1 MNGKIRRKLP
11 KLFFIVLL
19 KAINYIIIITM
30 KYLSLYR
37 KYRPMRFEDIVEQDY
52 VVKILRNQV
61 ITKNIAHAY
70 LFTGTRGTGKTTI
83 ARIFARAINCDNPIN
98 GSPCGVCDSCKMLS
112 ESNTDIYELD
122 AASNNGVDNIRDI
135 RDSVQYQPLYAK
147 YKVYIIDEVH
157 QLTQA
162 AFNAF
167 LKTLEEPP
175 EYCVFILAT
184 TDPQRIPQTILS
196 RCLKL
201 DFRLVSLEGLT
212 DHISNILDKEGFQYT
227 PEAVNLIA
235 EAGEGSVRDALSVL
249 EACISASNGVIDYN
263 SVLEVLGA
271 NSPEFIGKTCRAIVS
286 GDLGFALSQVQS
298 ATKRGK
304 SISVLLSDILKYFR
318 DLMIIKSTDT
328 ANDYLKLPESVYN
341 QAKAIAD
348 DFGENELIECLDVFS
363 SIDSKLKTSSNPK
376 FLLET
381 AIAKCSA
388 KSGNSL
394 LQTNSRLDAI
404 ERKIENGITI
414 TKVVRE
420 IEIHNTAS
428 GVSVGQSEK
437 GSDMQETGVLP
448 FEIEPPV
455 LPVEKLI
462 QQSTTEE
469 FGERTE
475 QEKVNQKS
483 IARAKSQKLRNAL
496 LIKFKNKNLVFVYS
510 VISDK
515 ENYIFVRNGYI
526 EIVLNNKLD
535 LDLIK
540 KQQDTVKEVAKEI
553 FGEDFNVSIK
563 FNENKSNEESFLD
576 QFSQNK
582 IIVKK

>member
-1 MNGKIRRKLP
+1 ML
-11 KLFFIVLL
+11 
-19 KAINYIIIITM
+19 M

-61 ITKNIAHAY
+61 TSKNIAHAY

-83 ARIFARAINCDNPIN
+83 ARIFARAINCDHPIN
-98 GSPCGVCDSCKMLS
+98 GSPCGVCDSCKTLS

-157 QLTQA
+157 QLTGA

-201 DFRLVSLEGLT
+201 DFRLVSTDGLSN
-212 DHISNILDKEGFQYT
+212 HISNILTKEKIDFT

-235 EAGEGSVRDALSVL
+235 ESGEGSVRDALSVL
-249 EACISASNGVIDYN
+249 EACISASDNVIDYN
-263 SVLEVLGA
+263 LVLDVLGA
-271 NSPEFIGKTCRAIVS
+271 NSPDFVGETCRAIVS
-286 GDLGFALSQVQS
+286 GDVGFALSQVQYACS
-298 ATKRGK
+298 HGK
-304 SISVLLSDILKYFR
+304 NVSVLLRDVLKYLR
-318 DLMIIKSTDT
+318 DLMIIKSSDS
-328 ANDYLKLPESVYN
+328 ANDYLKLPTSVY
-341 QAKAIAD
+341 AKAKEIAD
-348 DFGENELIECLDVFS
+348 SFGENELISCLDIFTTLDYQ
-363 SIDSKLKTSSNPK
+363 IKTSTNPK

-388 KSGNSL
+388 QNGNTL
-394 LQTNSRLDAI
+394 LQANSRLDAI
-404 ERKIENGITI
+404 ERKIEQGITV
-414 TKVVRE
+414 TKVVKE
-420 IEIHNTAS
+420 IEIRNATEYSNTTKPTEGLA
-428 GVSVGQSEK
+428 
-437 GSDMQETGVLP
+437 ETNVLP
-448 FEIEPPV
+448 FELDVPS
-455 LPVEKLI
+455 VEKKETKSETASEDPI
-462 QQSTTEE
+462 EKT
-469 FGERTE
+469 
-475 QEKVNQKS
+475 QEKINQKTVNK
-483 IARAKSQKLRNAL
+483 AKSQKLRNSL
-496 LIKFKNKNLVFVYS
+496 LIKFKQENLVFVYS
-510 VISDK
+510 VFADK
-515 ENYIFVRNGYI
+515 DNYIVVGNGYI
-526 EIVLNNKLD
+526 EIGLTNKLD
-535 LDLIK
+535 VDLIK
-540 KQQDTVKEVAKEI
+540 ERQNEIKETAKQI
-553 FGEDFNVSIK
+553 FGEDYIVNIK
-563 FNENKSNEESFLD
+563 YNENKSNDESFLD

>member
-1 MNGKIRRKLP
+1 
-11 KLFFIVLL
+11 
-19 KAINYIIIITM
+19 
-30 KYLSLYR
+30 
-37 KYRPMRFEDIVEQDY
+37 MRFEDIVEQDY

-157 QLTQA
+157 QLTPA

-201 DFRLVSLEGLT
+201 DFRLVSSEGLT
-212 DHISNILDKEGFQYT
+212 RHISNILDKEGFQYT

-249 EACISASNGVIDYN
+249 EACISASDGVIDYN

-271 NSPEFIGKTCRAIVS
+271 NSPEFIGDTCRAIVS

-304 SISVLLSDILKYFR
+304 SISVLLGDILKYFR
-318 DLMIIKSTDT
+318 DLMIIKSSDS
-328 ANDYLKLPESVYN
+328 ANSYLKLPETVY
-341 QAKAIAD
+341 AKAKTIAD
-348 DFGENELIECLDVFS
+348 DFGENELIECLDIFS

-381 AIAKCSA
+381 AIAKCTA
-388 KSGNSL
+388 KAGNSL
-394 LQTNSRLDAI
+394 LETNSRIDAI
-404 ERKIENGITI
+404 ERKIEKGITV
-414 TKVVRE
+414 TKVVKE
-420 IEIHNTAS
+420 IEIRNS
-428 GVSVGQSEK
+428 VSNVPIEQTQKNS
-437 GSDMQETGVLP
+437 SDMQETGVLP
-448 FEIEPPV
+448 FDVEPTGT
-455 LPVEKLI
+455 VEEKPT
-462 QQSTTEE
+462 QKVTAPEE
-469 FGERTE
+469 FIDRTE

-483 IARAKSQKLRNAL
+483 IAKAKSQKLRNAL

-510 VISDK
+510 VFSDK

-535 LDLIK
+535 LDIVK
-540 KQQDTVKEVAKEI
+540 EYQDDVKEVAKEI
-553 FGEDFNVSIK
+553 FGEDFNISIK

>member
-1 MNGKIRRKLP
+1 ML
-11 KLFFIVLL
+11 
-19 KAINYIIIITM
+19 M

-61 ITKNIAHAY
+61 TSKNIAHAY

-83 ARIFARAINCDNPIN
+83 ARIFARAINCDHPIN
-98 GSPCGVCDSCKMLS
+98 GSPCGVCDSCKTLS

-157 QLTQA
+157 QLTGA

-201 DFRLVSLEGLT
+201 DFRLVSTDGLSN
-212 DHISNILDKEGFQYT
+212 HISNILTKEKIDFT

-235 EAGEGSVRDALSVL
+235 ESGEGSVRDALSVL
-249 EACISASNGVIDYN
+249 EACISASDNVIDYN
-263 SVLEVLGA
+263 FVLDVLGA
-271 NSPEFIGKTCRAIVS
+271 NSPDFVAETCKAIVS
-286 GDLGFALSQVQS
+286 GDVGFALSQVQYACS
-298 ATKRGK
+298 HGK
-304 SISVLLSDILKYFR
+304 NVSVLLRDVLKYLR
-318 DLMIIKSTDT
+318 DLMIIKSSNS
-328 ANDYLKLPESVYN
+328 ANDYLKLPTSVY
-341 QAKAIAD
+341 AKAKEIAD
-348 DFGENELIECLDVFS
+348 SFGENELISCLDIFTTLDYQ
-363 SIDSKLKTSSNPK
+363 IKTSTNPK

-388 KSGNSL
+388 QNGNTL
-394 LQTNSRLDAI
+394 LQANSRLDAI
-404 ERKIENGITI
+404 ERKIEQGITV
-414 TKVVRE
+414 TKVVKEVE
-420 IEIHNTAS
+420 IRNATEYSNTTKPTEGLA
-428 GVSVGQSEK
+428 
-437 GSDMQETGVLP
+437 ETNVLP
-448 FEIEPPV
+448 FDLDVPS
-455 LPVEKLI
+455 VEKKETKSETASEDPI
-462 QQSTTEE
+462 EKT
-469 FGERTE
+469 
-475 QEKVNQKS
+475 QEKINQKTVNK
-483 IARAKSQKLRNAL
+483 AKSQKLRNSL
-496 LIKFKNKNLVFVYS
+496 LIKFKQENLVFVYS
-510 VISDK
+510 VFADK
-515 ENYIFVRNGYI
+515 DNYIVVGNGYI
-526 EIVLNNKLD
+526 EIGLTNKLD
-535 LDLIK
+535 VDLIK
-540 KQQDTVKEVAKEI
+540 ERQNEIKETAKQI
-553 FGEDFNVSIK
+553 FGEDYIVNIK
-563 FNENKSNEESFLD
+563 YNENKSNDESFLD

>member
-1 MNGKIRRKLP
+1 ML
-11 KLFFIVLL
+11 
-19 KAINYIIIITM
+19 M

-61 ITKNIAHAY
+61 TSKNIAHAY

-83 ARIFARAINCDNPIN
+83 ARIFARAINCDHPIN
-98 GSPCGVCDSCKMLS
+98 GSPCGVCDSCKTLS

-157 QLTQA
+157 QLTGA

-201 DFRLVSLEGLT
+201 DFRLVSTDGLSN
-212 DHISNILDKEGFQYT
+212 HISNILTKEKIDFT

-235 EAGEGSVRDALSVL
+235 ESGEGSVRDALSVL
-249 EACISASNGVIDYN
+249 EACISASDNVIDYN
-263 SVLEVLGA
+263 LVLDVLGA
-271 NSPEFIGKTCRAIVS
+271 NSPDFVGETCRAIVS
-286 GDLGFALSQVQS
+286 GDVGFALSQVQYACS
-298 ATKRGK
+298 HGK
-304 SISVLLSDILKYFR
+304 NVSVLLRDVLKYLR
-318 DLMIIKSTDT
+318 DLMIIKSSDS
-328 ANDYLKLPESVYN
+328 ANDYLKLPTSVY
-341 QAKAIAD
+341 AKAKEIAD
-348 DFGENELIECLDVFS
+348 SFGENELISCLDIFTTLDYQ
-363 SIDSKLKTSSNPK
+363 IKTSTNPK

-388 KSGNSL
+388 QNGNTL
-394 LQTNSRLDAI
+394 LQANSRLDAI
-404 ERKIENGITI
+404 ERKIEQGITV
-414 TKVVRE
+414 TKVVKE
-420 IEIHNTAS
+420 IEIRNATEYSNTTKPTEGLA
-428 GVSVGQSEK
+428 
-437 GSDMQETGVLP
+437 ETNVLP
-448 FEIEPPV
+448 FDLDVPS
-455 LPVEKLI
+455 VEKKETKSETASEDPI
-462 QQSTTEE
+462 EKT
-469 FGERTE
+469 
-475 QEKVNQKS
+475 QEKINQKTVNK
-483 IARAKSQKLRNAL
+483 AKSQKLRNSL
-496 LIKFKNKNLVFVYS
+496 LIKFKQENLVFVYS
-510 VISDK
+510 VFADK
-515 ENYIFVRNGYI
+515 DNYIVVGNGYI
-526 EIVLNNKLD
+526 EIGLTNKLD
-535 LDLIK
+535 VDLIK
-540 KQQDTVKEVAKEI
+540 ERQNEIKETAKQI
-553 FGEDFNVSIK
+553 FGEDYIVNIK
-563 FNENKSNEESFLD
+563 YNENKSNDESFLD